1 MPKAS
6 GHKVSV
12 SERSKKRRRS
22 KNLKRKTMYRYYD
35 LMAIILGGILIV
47 SGLGAVVAGTYIPA
61 LAMIGAGGAAMAYS
75 KQLKRK
81 EDKQVLLEESPI
93 SASTPRLED
102 KQIIKRIAQ
111 AKFDPVNFQLK
122 DIEKGSILEY
132 NTDTWTVQDMRYLYW
147 TDADGSD
154 RDQITKRATIGTGEN
169 QFVVQVAQD
178 KSNAMVPVT
187 KEVNPFM
194 IDPKMQT
201 YINLKEFDPPPV
213 LNFKG
218 ENYYRESRRKGY
230 SIERKHFTYTDVQS
244 YEYFNENKSSIIRL
258 NYFGDKKIKAE
269 IGTLEKDI
277 RFSNILPSPDGDDR
291 LLISD

>member
-1 MPKAS
+1 
-6 GHKVSV
+6 
-12 SERSKKRRRS
+12 
-22 KNLKRKTMYRYYD
+22 MYRYYD